1 MPEQQ
6 EDEVTR
12 NLDVRGSL
20 STKVESVVKT
30 LLKIQRLDP
39 TAKSLVFS
47 TWNGILDIIGEALD
61 ENEIHHA
68 SLATTGGKN
77 FKRNLQ
83 KFKVHTVGSNVVPMS
98 LQGQNCFV
106 FQNRDDVKV
115 LLMPLKSGANGL
127 NLIEANHVLLVE
139 PILNPAEELQAI
151 GRVHRIGQKKATIV
165 HRYEV

>member
-1 MPEQQ
+1 MQTEFSSHKLFFRVPEQQ

-30 LLKIQRLDP
+30 LLKIQRLAP

-61 ENEIHHA
+61 ENEIHYA
-68 SLATTGGKN
+68 SLASTGGKN

-83 KFKVHTVGSNVVPMS
+83 KFKVRYNQVSTISKCCTFSSGS
-98 LQGQNCFV
+98 
-106 FQNRDDVKV
+106 
-115 LLMPLKSGANGL
+115 
-127 NLIEANHVLLVE
+127 
-139 PILNPAEELQAI
+139 
-151 GRVHRIGQKKATIV
+151 T
-165 HRYEV
+165 

>member
-61 ENEIHHA
+61 ENEIHYA

-83 KFKVHTVGSNVVPMS
+83 KFKVQCGQMLSNVAKGSKLFSFRTGMMS
-98 LQGQNCFV
+98 
-106 FQNRDDVKV
+106 
-115 LLMPLKSGANGL
+115 
-127 NLIEANHVLLVE
+127 
-139 PILNPAEELQAI
+139 
-151 GRVHRIGQKKATIV
+151 
-165 HRYEV
+165 RYC

>member
-83 KFKVHTVGSNVVPMS
+83 KFKVYFYTLVKCCSSNVTKGSKWFSFRTGMMS
-98 LQGQNCFV
+98 
-106 FQNRDDVKV
+106 
-115 LLMPLKSGANGL
+115 
-127 NLIEANHVLLVE
+127 
-139 PILNPAEELQAI
+139 
-151 GRVHRIGQKKATIV
+151 
-165 HRYEV
+165 RYC

>member
-83 KFKVHTVGSNVVPMS
+83 DFSTSI
-98 LQGQNCFV
+98 FT
-106 FQNRDDVKV
+106 
-115 LLMPLKSGANGL
+115 
-127 NLIEANHVLLVE
+127 
-139 PILNPAEELQAI
+139 LNPLTNVATFSLTVQFSNLVDLILQSS
-151 GRVHRIGQKKATIV
+151 KKIFLIN
-165 HRYEV
+165 H